1 LPSEAT
7 TNPSTSQPTSN
18 NAPHLARDLRVSH
31 ATAVVVGTIIG
42 SGIFLV
48 PAEMMRAVGT
58 AKLVYLAWI
67 VGGILSF
74 LGALTYAEL
83 GAMKPQSGGEYVYV
97 RDAYGPLASFLYAW
111 SWFIIAK
118 PGSMATI
125 ATGMMQILGGY
136 PLLSFLPK
144 RMVPGIPFTWAQLAA
159 VALII
164 FISAINYIGVKKAGD
179 FQVIFTALKIVIVV
193 GVIAVSFFGG
203 HGSWSNFLTTYS
215 GATGGFAG
223 FMVALVAALWAYD
236 GWNDLNMVA
245 EEVDHPER
253 SVPIAL
259 IAGVG
264 IVAALYMLLNA
275 AVQYAL
281 PAHAMALSKRAAS
294 DAVMVSL
301 GAGAASIFAGLMA
314 VQMLATINGTTLSGA
329 RIPYALA
336 RDGYFFEA
344 IAKVHPRYLTPANAI
359 VFQGALAV
367 ILVSLVGK
375 FQQLFSLTIFAE
387 WLFYMIATSTIF
399 VFRWKEPDA
408 PRPYKAWG
416 YPAVPALFIVA
427 AGILLFYT
435 FAENLKY
442 PMIPTALIGPPVNSL
457 SSGGALVILLGV
469 PVFWWFA
476 SRRKQP

>member
-1 LPSEAT
+1 MINPTTPQPSK
-7 TNPSTSQPTSN
+7 TSIRAGHP
-18 NAPHLARDLRVSH
+18 AEPRLARDLRVTH

-58 AKLVYLAWI
+58 AKLVYVAWI

-97 RDAYGPLASFLYAW
+97 RDAYGPLPGFLYAW
-111 SWFIIAK
+111 SWFVIAK

-136 PLLSFLPK
+136 TALSFLPK
-144 RMVPGIPFTWAQLAA
+144 SVVPGIPFTWAQAA
-159 VALII
+159 AIALIVL
-164 FISAINYIGVKKAGD
+164 ISAINYIGVKKAGD
-179 FQVIFTALKIVIVV
+179 FQVVFTGLKIAIVL

-203 HGSWSNFLTTYS
+203 HGAWSNFLTSFS
-215 GATGGFAG
+215 GATGGING
-223 FMVALVAALWAYD
+223 FFIALVAALWAYD

-253 SVPIAL
+253 NVPIAL
-259 IAGVG
+259 ILGVG

-281 PAHAMALSKRAAS
+281 PAPAMAVSMRAAS
-294 DAVMVSL
+294 DAVLVSV
-301 GAGAASIFAGLMA
+301 GPAVASIFAALMA

-336 RDGYFFEA
+336 RDGYFFQSLG
-344 IAKVHPRYLTPANAI
+344 KVHPRYLTPANAI
-359 VFQGALAV
+359 VFQAALAV
-367 ILVSLVGK
+367 VLVSLVGK

-387 WLFYMIATSTIF
+387 WLFYMIASSTIF
-399 VFRWKEPDA
+399 VFRRREPNVR
-408 PRPYKAWG
+408 RPYKTWG
-416 YPAVPALFIVA
+416 YPLVPAVFIVA
-427 AGILLFYT
+427 AAFLLCYT

-442 PMIPTALIGPPVNSL
+442 PMIPTTVIGPPVNSL
-457 SSGGALVILLGV
+457 SVGGVVLILLGI
-469 PVFWWFA
+469 PVFQYFA
-476 SRRKQP
+476 HRRS

>member
-1 LPSEAT
+1 M
-7 TNPSTSQPTSN
+7 TNPTPQPAATN
-18 NAPHLARDLRVSH
+18 QQPHLARDLRVSH

-58 AKLVYLAWI
+58 AKLVYAAWI

-118 PGSMATI
+118 PGSIATV

-136 PLLSFLPK
+136 PRLSFLPK
-144 RMVPGIPFTWAQLAA
+144 AIVPGVPFTWAQFAA

-179 FQVIFTALKIVIVV
+179 FQVVFTGLKIVIVL
-193 GVIAVSFFGG
+193 GVILVSFFGG
-203 HGSWSNFLTTYS
+203 HGAWTNFATSYS
-215 GATGGFAG
+215 GATGGIAG
-223 FMVALVAALWAYD
+223 FMIALVAALWAYD

-259 IAGVG
+259 IVGVAMVG
-264 IVAALYMLLNA
+264 ALYMLLNA

-281 PAHAMALSKRAAS
+281 PAQAMALSKRAAS
-294 DAVMVSL
+294 DAVLVSL
-301 GAGAASIFAGLMA
+301 GPTAASLFAGLMA
-314 VQMLATINGTTLSGA
+314 IQMLATINGTTLSGA

-344 IAKVHPRYLTPANAI
+344 IGKVHPRYFTPANAI
-359 VFQGALAV
+359 IFQGALAV
-367 ILVSLVGK
+367 VLVSLVGK

-387 WLFYMIATSTIF
+387 WLFYMIASSTIF
-399 VFRWKEPDA
+399 IFRKREPNA
-408 PRPYKAWG
+408 HRPYKTWG
-416 YPAVPALFIVA
+416 YPVVPAIFIAA
-427 AGILLFYT
+427 AGILLYYT
-435 FAENLKY
+435 FADNLKY
-442 PMIPTALIGPPVNSL
+442 PIIPTMVIGPPLNSL
-457 SSGGALVILLGV
+457 STGGAVVILLGI
-469 PVFWWFA
+469 PVFQYFA
-476 SRRKQP
+476 HRRR

>member
-1 LPSEAT
+1 LDPKEAT
-7 TNPSTSQPTSN
+7 TNPTPQPAPNSQ
-18 NAPHLARDLRVSH
+18 PHLARDLRVSH

-111 SWFIIAK
+111 SWFVIAK

-136 PLLSFLPK
+136 PLLAFLPK
-144 RMVPGIPFTWAQLAA
+144 PVVPGIPFTFAQLAA
-159 VALII
+159 VVLIV
-164 FISAINYIGVKKAGD
+164 FISMINYLGVKKAGD
-179 FQVIFTALKIVIVV
+179 FQLIFTGLKIAIVL
-193 GVIAVSFFGG
+193 GVIGISFFGG
-203 HGSWSNFLTTYS
+203 HGSWSNFRTSYG
-215 GATGGFAG
+215 GATGGIAG
-223 FMVALVAALWAYD
+223 FMIALVAALWAYD

-275 AVQYAL
+275 SVQYAL
-281 PAHAMALSKRAAS
+281 PAHAIALSKRAAS
-294 DAVMVSL
+294 DAVLVSI
-301 GAGAASIFAGLMA
+301 GAGAASIFAALMA

-336 RDGYFFEA
+336 RDGYFFKA
-344 IAKVHPRYLTPANAI
+344 LGKVHPRYFTPANAI

-399 VFRWKEPDA
+399 VFRRREPNA
-408 PRPYKAWG
+408 NRPYKTWG
-416 YPAVPALFIVA
+416 YPVVPAVFIVA
-427 AGILLFYT
+427 AGILLYYT

-442 PMIPTALIGPPVNSL
+442 PMIPTTLIGPPINSL
-457 SSGGALVILLGV
+457 ATGGALVILLGV

-476 SRRKQP
+476 SRRREP